1 GGPFEPD
8 GVSPYRLIA
17 VRRHVA
23 DYGARID
30 AARQERSNRHVA
42 HHLHAHRL
50 LQPCA
55 GLLYPVTLAE
65 RTVSHLRNAPV
76 AALLDAPALDGE
88 QARRGQLRYAPKDRL
103 RRRDVAEIEIG
114 MQRRAIDFRRD
125 ARQREERF
133 RLGRERDPAR
143 IPIDVDRLDA
153 QAVAS
158 DHEAPPA

>member
-1 GGPFEPD
+1 
-8 GVSPYRLIA
+8 
-17 VRRHVA
+17 
-23 DYGARID
+23 
-30 AARQERSNRHVA
+30 
-42 HHLHAHRL
+42 
-50 LQPCA
+50 CA

-153 QAVAS
+153 QAVAA
-158 DHEAPPA
+158 DHEAPPARVPQREAEHAVQPLDKFIAVLRVAMKEHFAVRTGLEVLALRL